1 MAAPTLLRP
10 VVAVLAWPEGR
21 FADVH
26 RTWDVALAPAD
37 ARSVLRGAIGTN
49 PYHLPV
55 MEGIRA
61 SRRSEV
67 VGDVDDEGHFQIYIG
82 HRKSSGLGLIGA
94 ASARGTGSLIEAR
107 VGWVGLHRWAE
118 PVLTL
123 VAIAAPGIAV
133 VEALREGDGLLLGLA
148 LALTAILAGGRLLS
162 LASQAEAARTHE
174 LPAILARLEPVLA
187 PHLRQTTGTP
197 RGAQR
202 TLR

>member
-1 MAAPTLLRP
+1 MAAPALLRS
-10 VVAVLAWPEGR
+10 VVAALAWPEGR
-21 FADVH
+21 FADVL
-26 RTWDVALAPAD
+26 RTWDVALTPAD

-67 VGDVDDEGHFQIYIG
+67 VGDVDDEGRFQIYIG

-94 ASARGTGSLIEAR
+94 VSARGTGSRIEGR

-118 PVLTL
+118 PALTL
-123 VAIAAPGIAV
+123 VAIGAPGVAV
-133 VEALREGDGLLLGLA
+133 VEALRESDGLLLVVALA
-148 LALTAILAGGRLLS
+148 LAAILAGGRLLS

-174 LPAILARLEPVLA
+174 LPAILGHLEPVLA
-187 PHLRQTTGTP
+187 PHRRGTP
-197 RGAQR
+197 RLG
-202 TLR
+202 